1 MLASIQIL
9 VHLSIFLMIVSY
21 KQRCGERYYRVD
33 AGLLA
38 FAIAGFNIAM
48 VGYLILTQPSHAGIL
63 DYLFFASSVVVLG
76 VVLKFKG
83 STARMIDWAL
93 KKPVG

>member
-38 FAIAGFNIAM
+38 FIIAGFNLAM
-48 VGYLILTQPSHAGIL
+48 VGRLILTQPSHATIM
-63 DYLFFASSVVVLG
+63 DYAYIVASMVVL
-76 VVLKFKG
+76 VIVMRFKG
-83 STARMIDWAL
+83 NTARMIDWVL
-93 KKPVG
+93 KKPA

>member
-21 KQRCGERYYRVD
+21 KQRCDEHYYRAD
-33 AGLLA
+33 AGVLA
-38 FAIAGFNIAM
+38 FIIAGFNLAM
-48 VGYLILTQPSHAGIL
+48 VGRLLAIQPDSAGIP
-63 DYLFFASSVVVLG
+63 DYLFFASSVGVLA

-83 STARMIDWAL
+83 NTARMIDWVL
-93 KKPVG
+93 KKPAG